1 MWNTRSHKFDS
12 VIVFFRLRFIT
23 FTKCSGPS
31 SSCNLYES
39 GNMCKSTCSTCGNAC
54 QARRVTD
61 RGNLEYYYRSNCTVI
76 FGTLYI
82 ASVADLVPSEL
93 MRAFSG
99 VEIIRG
105 DLVVDSNPTIV
116 SLECFGRLG
125 RVDNVFIS
133 NNPSLVDARLPLAT
147 FDGGVYVSNNVRLCP
162 SYWPDVNAMGGG
174 SNAQDCAY
182 VDMTQLVLSLIHI

>member
-1 MWNTRSHKFDS
+1 M
-12 VIVFFRLRFIT
+12 
-23 FTKCSGPS
+23 
-31 SSCNLYES
+31 
-39 GNMCKSTCSTCGNAC
+39 
-54 QARRVTD
+54 
-61 RGNLEYYYRSNCTVI
+61 I

-82 ASVADLVPSEL
+82 ASVADVVLSEL
-93 MRAFSG
+93 MRAFSS

-116 SLECFGRLG
+116 SLESFGRLG

-162 SYWPDVNAMGGG
+162 SYWPDVNATGGG
-174 SNAQDCAY
+174 SNGQKCAY
-182 VDMTQLVLSLIHI
+182 VDMTQLVSVSGTGNMTSAAIVAAVSSALSSWISVVCIFTCSIAD

>member
-1 MWNTRSHKFDS
+1 M
-12 VIVFFRLRFIT
+12 
-23 FTKCSGPS
+23 
-31 SSCNLYES
+31 
-39 GNMCKSTCSTCGNAC
+39 
-54 QARRVTD
+54 
-61 RGNLEYYYRSNCTVI
+61 I

-82 ASVADLVPSEL
+82 ASVANVVPSEL

-116 SLECFGRLG
+116 SLESFGRLG
-125 RVDNVFIS
+125 RVDNVFVS

-162 SYWPDVNAMGGG
+162 SYWPNVNVTGGG
-174 SNAQDCAY
+174 SNAQDCAF
-182 VDMTQLVLSLIHI
+182 VDMTQLVSISGTGNMTSAEIVAALSSALSSLIGEVYICSIAD